1 MRLEG
6 GNQFGESLI
15 HASGS
20 GDKEGHKERDL
31 GGKIVGILCLIRY
44 GIKD

>member
-1 MRLEG
+1 MPV
-6 GNQFGESLI
+6 
-15 HASGS
+15 AVVT
-20 GDKEGHKERDL
+20 KGHKERDL